1 MKLFATTSEVY
12 AQSTFAEK
20 DLCKALGLW
29 WNPTSKHWAVTMD
42 RLAKMQIVQLSTMA
56 EYAGD
61 DDTKAMLTA
70 RTTERTVA
78 VEASRA
84 VDSNVVI
91 PCPAGLEYLPFQKGG
106 IAFAAKRPGVLI
118 ADEMGLGKTIQALG
132 MINND
137 ASIRTVMV
145 ICPASLKLNWAREA
159 GKWLMSDATIR
170 LHNADGTSKVVR
182 HGDENGVQVDI
193 ANYEAVR
200 DREDLQQKA
209 VDLLVVDEIH
219 YIKNEKTQR
228 AKAVKKVA
236 ALSRRRAGLTG
247 TPIVNR
253 PVELYPIL
261 NLVDPVQYGEDGF
274 WKYAKRFCNAQ
285 KETFFVKGGGGQTK
299 TVWNLKGSSNE
310 TELQELLRSNIMV
323 RRLKADVLKEL
334 PAKRRQIVVLGTN
347 GEPRRGAA
355 KKIAMESAFTQK
367 IMAAKALVEAAA
379 LLDDE
384 AAYAEAVEVLNKELT
399 VAFTEMSRVRHETA
413 LAKVP
418 YAAQHVRDCLEDNT
432 NKIVIMAHH
441 TDVIEQMAA
450 ELSDFSPVT
459 LTGQDSIEARQAAVD
474 RFQADPT
481 CRVFVGNMQ
490 AAGVGITLTAS
501 SHVVFVELDWVP
513 GTVKQA
519 EDRVHRIGQIN
530 SVLIQQLVFEDSVD
544 LLFAEALV
552 EKQRVIDLA
561 MDAQHS
567 ESAAAQAIAA
577 GEAKAR
583 KAAMA
588 AARSA
593 AMPKMSQDRKDAIH
607 ESLRFLSARCD
618 DARELDGQG
627 FNKLHAKFG
636 KSLAQAAVLS
646 ERQAQAAVKI
656 LVVYSK
662 TQLPAPL
669 VARILGAA

>member
-1 MKLFATTSEVY
+1 MKLFSTTAEVF

-29 WNPTSKHWAVTMD
+29 WNPTAKHWAVTSD
-42 RLAKMQIVQLSTMA
+42 RLAKLQIVQLAKLA

-61 DDTKAMLTA
+61 EQTKEMLTA

-84 VDSNVVI
+84 VDSNVAI
-91 PCPAGLEYLPFQKGG
+91 PCPTGLEYLPFQKGG

-132 MINND
+132 MVNND

-145 ICPASLKLNWAREA
+145 VCPASLKLNWAREA
-159 GKWLMSDATIR
+159 GKWLTSNATIR
-170 LHNADGTSKVVR
+170 VHAADGTSKVVR
-182 HGDENGVQVDI
+182 QGDGVQVDI

-200 DREDLQQKA
+200 DRQDLQEKA
-209 VDLLVVDEIH
+209 VDMLVVDEIH
-219 YIKNEKTQR
+219 YVKNEKTQR
-228 AKAVKKVA
+228 AIAVKKVA
-236 ALSRRRAGLTG
+236 ALARRRAGLTG

-261 NLVDPVQYGEDGF
+261 NLVDPEQFGQDGF
-274 WKYAKRFCNAQ
+274 WRYAKRFCNAH
-285 KETFFVKGGGGQTK
+285 KEMFYVKGGRGQTK

-310 TELQELLRSNIMV
+310 AELQEMLRSNIMV

-334 PAKRRQIVVLGTN
+334 PAKRRQIVVLGAN
-347 GEPRRGAA
+347 GAA
-355 KKIAMESAFTQK
+355 KKVAKENAFTQK
-367 IMAAKALVEAAA
+367 IMAAKAMVEAAA

-384 AAYAEAVEVLNKELT
+384 AAYAEAVASFHKELD

-418 YAAQHVRDCLEDNT
+418 YAAAHVRDCLEDNT

-450 ELSDFSPVT
+450 ELAEFSPVT
-459 LTGQDSIEARQAAVD
+459 LTGSDSIEARQAAVD
-474 RFQADPT
+474 RFQLDPT

-519 EDRVHRIGQIN
+519 EDRVHRIGQTN
-530 SVLIQQLVFEDSVD
+530 SVLVQQLVFEDSVD

-561 MDAQHS
+561 MDAQTS
-567 ESAAAQAIAA
+567 ESVAAQAIAA

-583 KAAMA
+583 LEAMR

-607 ESLRFLSARCD
+607 EALRYLSARCD
-618 DARELDGQG
+618 GARDEDGQG
-627 FNKLHAKFG
+627 FNGLHTKFG
-636 KSLAQAAVLS
+636 KSLAQQAVLS

-662 TQLPAPL
+662 TQLPAEL
-669 VARILGAA
+669 VARFMGVA